1 MFLIQ
6 QPHTIRKG
14 MVDCFNAFMVD
25 GAEMSTPNDIPI
37 CYSTMQTPPK
47 KVITYEE
54 AKNSTDYD
62 ATVVFFKDDYKFDG
76 SQILYLFLT
85 HIVCVVA
92 VFGLLKMVLTL

>member
-47 KVITYEE
+47 KVITY
-54 AKNSTDYD
+54 DM
-62 ATVVFFKDDYKFDG
+62 
-76 SQILYLFLT
+76 
-85 HIVCVVA
+85 C
-92 VFGLLKMVLTL
+92 

>member
-54 AKNSTDYD
+54 AKKSTDYD
-62 ATVVFFKDDYKFDG
+62 ATVVFLKMIINLMVLKK
-76 SQILYLFLT
+76 
-85 HIVCVVA
+85 
-92 VFGLLKMVLTL
+92 VFGANLKNV

>member
-47 KVITYEE
+47 KSLHT
-54 AKNSTDYD
+54 K
-62 ATVVFFKDDYKFDG
+62 KQKFNR
-76 SQILYLFLT
+76 L
-85 HIVCVVA
+85 
-92 VFGLLKMVLTL
+92 